1 MHSQSIGTGRVTD
14 GELTLRP
21 NAAAPEY
28 PEQFHAHIDS
38 EKRQRSSQAGVES
51 GAVGGDARS
60 VDQSIIGYEEPIVL
74 TQSTHSFLFTEPT
87 CSLPFSFALGIVAIS
102 YTCLIL
108 ALFNNI
114 YEDNPPWN
122 PLNIPV
128 GVSLDVRVAQYLSLM
143 IGLIMEE
150 EIPESLY
157 LLRMISEK
165 TLRNKAPN
173 LKFGK
178 FVFCACVRITMGYLF
193 YFNMF
198 IVVAQATAVID
209 IFFDVLALQFL
220 Q

>member
-1 MHSQSIGTGRVTD
+1 M
-14 GELTLRP
+14 
-21 NAAAPEY
+21 
-28 PEQFHAHIDS
+28 
-38 EKRQRSSQAGVES
+38 
-51 GAVGGDARS
+51 
-60 VDQSIIGYEEPIVL
+60 L
-74 TQSTHSFLFTEPT
+74 TQSTNSFLFTEPT
-87 CSLPFSFALGIVAIS
+87 CSMPFLFALGIVAIS

-114 YEDNPPWN
+114 AEDNSPWN

-220 Q
+220 QQVDDIAFKLAKWDVFGKRLKRASTRKCFRAEFEKLPYARRKKMSIFVKVFFAR